1 MLPKHVIW
9 SVVIL
14 CVAPSLLH
22 LAGVDFG
29 ARLPLV
35 TPEDWADLSP
45 ALLSDQLHH
54 SLGGSFVHTI
64 LEWSAVCAAIF
75 TAVLAFSHFSIKRDV
90 TTPIIGVA
98 LLCAGAMDAFHV
110 LAADRLINA
119 VADNQDLVAFTWAI
133 CRLGNA
139 LLTIV
144 GVSLFLG
151 GRPKRWQSSFPLMA
165 GVSVCFI
172 AVAYVVLHAC
182 ATSSQLP
189 TTMFPNALIRRPW
202 DVMPLVL
209 FLVAGIFIYPKFY
222 RRYPSIFSSALV
234 LSTVPNAVTQM
245 HMAFGSAELFDN
257 DFNIGHFLKV
267 VAYLVPLVGLVIDY
281 TYTHDQVQRTN
292 ERLIQ
297 EVEERERAQQTLL
310 ASEAQERER
319 SQQLS
324 EALQHLQTTQ
334 AQLIQSE
341 KMSSLGQLVAG
352 VAHEINNPVN
362 FIHGNVYHARQY
374 TEDLL
379 SLADLYELHCQTAH
393 PAIADKLEE
402 IDLPFIRK
410 DLPRLLSSMQV
421 GADRIREIVRSLRI
435 FSRLDEA
442 EVKEVDIH
450 EGIDSTLT
458 ILQNRLKA
466 RTGHPGIA
474 VVREYGNLPAVECY
488 AGQLNQVFMNLLS
501 NAIDALDESINRRSP
516 EALKA
521 DPPTIWIRTERGTG
535 DRVVIHISD
544 NGPGLSAI
552 AEERIFNPFFTTKPV
567 GQGTGLGL
575 SISYQI
581 VTETHHGSLRC
592 VSQPGQGADFVIELP
607 LRQHVLA

>member
-1 MLPKHVIW
+1 MLPKQVTWAVAI
-9 SVVIL
+9 V
-14 CVAPSLLH
+14 CVLPSLLH

-29 ARLPLV
+29 TRSPLIG
-35 TPEDWADLSP
+35 PEDLVGLSP
-45 ALLSDQLHH
+45 AMISDHLHH
-54 SLGGSFVHTI
+54 SLSGSFTHTI
-64 LEWSAVCAAIF
+64 LEWSAVCAALF
-75 TAVLAFSHFSIKRDV
+75 TAVLAFSHFSIKHDV

-110 LAADRLINA
+110 LAADRLISA
-119 VADNQDLVAFTWAI
+119 VADNQDLVAFTWAL
-133 CRLGNA
+133 CRLSNA
-139 LLTIV
+139 LLTII

-151 GRPKRWQSSFPLMA
+151 WQPKRWQGSCTLLA
-165 GVSVCFI
+165 GISACFI
-172 AVAYVVLHAC
+172 TVAYGVIYIC
-182 ATSSQLP
+182 TTSTQLP
-189 TTMFPNALIRRPW
+189 VTMFPDSLIRRPW

-209 FLVAGIFIYPKFY
+209 FLGAGIFIYPRFY

-234 LSTVPNAVTQM
+234 LSTLPNAVTQM

-267 VAYLVPLVGLVIDY
+267 VAYLVPLAGLVIDY
-281 TYTHDQVQRTN
+281 TYTHQEVQRTN
-292 ERLIQ
+292 ECLTQ

-324 EALQHLQTTQ
+324 EALQHLQATQ

-379 SLADLYELHCQTAH
+379 SLVDLYQLHCQGVH
-393 PAIADKLEE
+393 PAIADQLDEM
-402 IDLPFIRK
+402 DLPFVRK

-442 EVKEVDIH
+442 EVKEVNIH

-466 RTGHPGIA
+466 RSEHPGIT
-474 VVREYGNLPAVECY
+474 VIREYGELPAVECH

-501 NAIDALDESINRRSP
+501 NAIDALDESLSRRSLP
-516 EALKA
+516 EIQAN
-521 DPPTIWIRTERGTG
+521 PPTIHIRTEKVAG
-535 DRVVIHISD
+535 DRVAIHIRD

-592 VSQPGQGADFVIELP
+592 ISQPGQGADFVIELP
-607 LRQHVLA
+607 LRQQVAV